1 MNQWLNGRRGSANAA
16 WNTQATST
24 SGAARRWERARTE
37 RLKLG
42 GAQVGPNAQSP
53 ANWALRQIPAQS
65 LRKKA
70 PKGQKAAPKDKK
82 SGVAARDGSKTAKVL
97 DLLKR
102 PDGATLKELMKLTG
116 WQNHSLRGSLSGT
129 VGKKRGLAVTSTKGE
144 DGERSYSVKG

>member
-1 MNQWLNGRRGSANAA
+1 MNQWLNGRRGSATAA

-65 LRKKA
+65 RKDTEA
-70 PKGQKAAPKDKK
+70 LAA
-82 SGVAARDGSKTAKVL
+82 GSH
-97 DLLKR
+97 
-102 PDGATLKELMKLTG
+102 DGA
-116 WQNHSLRGSLSGT
+116 SLRGGGT
-129 VGKKRGLAVTSTKGE
+129 NCAAAQRRSEHRADGRGSQDSASAGVQVETAFRPPSPGWLG
-144 DGERSYSVKG
+144 

>member
-1 MNQWLNGRRGSANAA
+1 MNQWLNGRRGSATAA

-65 LRKKA
+65 RTVLAASDSGLGGRDVSRQLRTGYAFGSVDMAFHGLRK
-70 PKGQKAAPKDKK
+70 
-82 SGVAARDGSKTAKVL
+82 
-97 DLLKR
+97 
-102 PDGATLKELMKLTG
+102 EL
-116 WQNHSLRGSLSGT
+116 Q
-129 VGKKRGLAVTSTKGE
+129 VP
-144 DGERSYSVKG
+144 